1 MIKNS
6 TDNFNIHEEPDL
18 PLIKGVP
25 QRLEQV
31 VINLISNACHSLTDK
46 RQYITLRSGLNKEKN
61 HVYILVEDQGI
72 GIDEKDLQ
80 YIFDPFF
87 TTKRDSGGTGLGLSI
102 SYNIVKNHGGDL
114 IFESKPGEGTK
125 ATIILPV
132 ME

>member
-1 MIKNS
+1 M
-6 TDNFNIHEEPDL
+6 
-18 PLIKGVP
+18 
-25 QRLEQV
+25 
-31 VINLISNACHSLTDK
+31 INLISNACHSLTDK
-46 RQYITLRSGLNKEKN
+46 NQYITLRSGFNKEKN
-61 HVYILVEDQGI
+61 HVYILVEDQGV